1 MAKHNDTRTID
12 IHGLTAAE
20 AKNRIEKEIAKA
32 PAMIKRIIVI
42 HGYNKGD
49 ILQKTVRTQ
58 VRSKRILEISPSFTN
73 DGETIIY
80 LK

>member
-1 MAKHNDTRTID
+1 MAKHNDTRTLD

-20 AKNRIEKEIAKA
+20 AKERVEKEIAKA
-32 PAMIKRIIVI
+32 PTIIKRIIVI

-49 ILQKTVRTQ
+49 TLQKTVRTQ
-58 VRSKRILEISPSFTN
+58 VRSKRIQEISSSFSN
-73 DGETIIY
+73 EGETIIY